1 MNNYE
6 AFKATLSTKNQKILD
21 SDEFTI
27 FAMDTLIFNDSEA
40 TIEEIK
46 QEFKAYKNM
55 LRKEKLIQVIIKIN
69 IPYILHFYY
78 NYSFNDIISMYIFN
92 KCVLKFSRYGKI
104 QKRQKKETLEQFFG
118 CKGGLCK

>member
-21 SDEFTI
+21 SDGFTI

-46 QEFKAYKNM
+46 QELKAYKNM
-55 LRKEKLIQVIIKIN
+55 LRKEKIISGLIKIN
-69 IPYILHFYY
+69 IPVILHFSY
-78 NYSFNDIISMYIFN
+78 NFQINNTITMYLFNHRVMYFT
-92 KCVLKFSRYGKI
+92 RYGKI
-104 QKRQKKETLEQFFG
+104 VHKKKMTLEEFFG
-118 CKGGLCK
+118 CKGGLSK